1 MKGIL
6 AALAAVSV
14 VLGLSVSA
22 NAQVELK
29 NDGFTD
35 GQMVAVQ
42 GGFVPGEMAAARYQ
56 VASPRQL
63 LAVRTIFA
71 NVSAGGAAVDVTLHV
86 WTDDGISLAPGTELY
101 SGDFTLTPS
110 QTQMQ
115 ELSVAANNITV
126 SGWFRIGIE
135 FHHTGQPSVTNDVGG
150 FSNANAS
157 LLRETTLG
165 WRTAGFFG
173 VSGDWILRAVV
184 SDGGTTG
191 PDAGT
196 TGPDAGTTGPDAG
209 TGGPDAGT
217 GGSCNGNAEC
227 PVGQFCDTQLHS
239 CTFECRTNADCG
251 GATCNS
257 LGQCLAADGDSG
269 GCCSTGT
276 TTTGG
281 MLGALGLAGAV
292 GLLVTR
298 RRRR

>member
-6 AALAAVSV
+6 AALAAACAVF
-14 VLGLSVSA
+14 GLTGQA
-22 NAQVELK
+22 HAQVELK
-29 NDGFTD
+29 NDSFTD

-56 VASPRQL
+56 VTSPRQL
-63 LAVRTIFA
+63 LAVRTVFA

-86 WTDDGISLAPGTELY
+86 WTDDGVSLAPGTELF

-115 ELSVAANNITV
+115 ELSVAADNITV

-135 FHHTGQPSVTNDVGG
+135 VHHTGQPSVTNDVGG
-150 FSNANAS
+150 FSNVNAS
-157 LLRETTLG
+157 LLRESTLG
-165 WRTAGFFG
+165 WRTASFFG

-184 SDGGTTG
+184 SDAGGT

-209 TGGPDAGT
+209 TAGPDAGT
-217 GGSCNGNAEC
+217 GGTCNGNAEC
-227 PVGQFCDTQLHS
+227 PVGQFCDTQVHS
-239 CTFECRTNADCG
+239 CTFECRTNDDCG